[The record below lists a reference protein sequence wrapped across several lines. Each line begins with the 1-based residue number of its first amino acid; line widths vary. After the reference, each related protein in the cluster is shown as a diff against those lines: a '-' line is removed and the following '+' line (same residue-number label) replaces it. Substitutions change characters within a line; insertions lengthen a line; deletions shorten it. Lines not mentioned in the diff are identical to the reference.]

1 MKARPTLAALSAAPR
16 DEFVRVL
23 GGIFEHTPWIAER
36 AYAARP
42 FATVDDLHRAMVAA
56 LAAAS
61 REAKLALIR
70 AHPELAGKEAAA
82 GTMTADSAG
91 EQASAGLDRCTPEEL
106 ARLRSGNHAYRDKF
120 GFPFVMAVKG
130 KSRQEILTAL
140 ASRVGGTRDA
150 EFARCIEEIGKI
162 ARLRLDAL
170 FASHPPAK
178 DTDLERRGEMPWPR

>member
-1 MKARPTLAALSAAPR
+1 LSAAPR
-16 DEFVRVL
+16 DEFVSVL

-91 EQASAGLDRCTPEEL
+91 EQASAGLDRCTPDER
-106 ARLRSGNHAYRDKF
+106 ARR
-120 GFPFVMAVKG
+120 
-130 KSRQEILTAL
+130 
-140 ASRVGGTRDA
+140 
-150 EFARCIEEIGKI
+150 
-162 ARLRLDAL
+162 RLGPHGDR
-170 FASHPPAK
+170 
-178 DTDLERRGEMPWPR
+178 E

>member
-1 MKARPTLAALSAAPR
+1 MTPPTLASLSAAPR
-16 DEFVRVL
+16 DEFVRTL

-42 FATVDDLHRAMVAA
+42 FASVDDLHRAMVAT
-56 LAAAS
+56 LASAPL
-61 REAKLALIR
+61 EAKLALIC

-82 GTMTADSAG
+82 GTMTADSVG
-91 EQASAGLDRCTPEEL
+91 EQASAGLDRCTPDEL
-106 ARLRSGNHAYRDKF
+106 ARLRAGNTAYRDKF

-150 EFARCIEEIGKI
+150 EFARCIDEIGKI
-162 ARLRLDAL
+162 ARLRLDAML
-170 FASHPPAK
+170 GSRPSV
-178 DTDLERRGEMPWPR
+178 RGETPCLE

>member
-1 MKARPTLAALSAAPR
+1 MSARATLASLSAAPR

-23 GGIFEHTPWIAER
+23 GGVFEHTPWIAER

-42 FATVDDLHRAMVAA
+42 FASVDDLHRAMLAA
-56 LAAAS
+56 LASAP
-61 REAKLALIR
+61 REAKLALIC

-82 GTMTADSAG
+82 GTMTADSVG
-91 EQASAGLDRCTPEEL
+91 EQASAGLDRCTPDEL
-106 ARLRSGNHAYRDKF
+106 ARLRAGNRAYRDKF

-130 KSRQEILTAL
+130 KSRQEILAAL

-150 EFARCIEEIGKI
+150 EFARCIDEIGKI

-170 FASHPPAK
+170 FASPQPVK
-178 DTDLERRGEMPWPR
+178 T

>member
-1 MKARPTLAALSAAPR
+1 MSARATLASLSAAPR

-23 GGIFEHTPWIAER
+23 GGVFEHTPWIAER

-42 FATVDDLHRAMVAA
+42 FASVDDLHRAMLAA
-56 LAAAS
+56 LASAP
-61 REAKLALIR
+61 REAKLALIC

-82 GTMTADSAG
+82 GTMTPDSAG
-91 EQASAGLDRCTPEEL
+91 EQASAGLDRCTPDEL
-106 ARLRSGNHAYRDKF
+106 ARLRAGNRAYREKF

-130 KSRQEILTAL
+130 KSRQEILAAL

-150 EFARCIEEIGKI
+150 EFARCIDEIGKI

-170 FASHPPAK
+170 FASPQPV
-178 DTDLERRGEMPWPR
+178 EI